1 MLKDFHR
8 CKLHPFHSLR
18 PKQLKTFLPSGSLG
32 VLLAEGDWEAG
43 LGWLEPPSG
52 LEVRTPAPLLV
63 GGMASVKLR
72 VLPMATQPQ
81 WFSLAGGRALQPRAW
96 LISTGEGEC

>member
-1 MLKDFHR
+1 M
-8 CKLHPFHSLR
+8 
-18 PKQLKTFLPSGSLG
+18 G
-32 VLLAEGDWEAG
+32 VPWAELLCAEGDWEAG

-52 LEVRTPAPLLV
+52 LEFRTPAPLLV